1 MLCKDVMK
9 RNVVTCS
16 EGDSLHWCAQLM
28 RDWKIGFLPVVDS
41 RKKLVGILTDRD
53 LAVRG
58 IAENRP
64 AFTEV
69 RVVMT
74 KDPITCRPDDTLRL
88 AEEKIVTARKSRI
101 AIIDEA
107 GHCVGVISLS
117 DVAQAENRRR
127 AGELL
132 QAVTRRE
139 ADPPSYQAWD
149 VI

>member
-41 RKKLVGILTDRD
+41 KKKLVGILTDRD
-53 LAVRG
+53 LAIRG
-58 IAENRP
+58 VAENKP

-69 RVVMT
+69 RAVMT
-74 KDPITCRPDDTLRL
+74 KDPITCRPDDMLRL

-117 DVAQAENRRR
+117 DIAQAENRRR

-132 QAVTRRE
+132 QGVTRRE
-139 ADPPSYQAWD
+139 AEPPPYQAWD